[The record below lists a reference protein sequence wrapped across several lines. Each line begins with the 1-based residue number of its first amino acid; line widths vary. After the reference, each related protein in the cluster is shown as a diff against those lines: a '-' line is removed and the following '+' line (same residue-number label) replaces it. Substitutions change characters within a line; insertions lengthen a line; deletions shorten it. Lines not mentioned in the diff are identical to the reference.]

1 MSKYSKRKRPVKIPW
16 KYLLGIILAL
26 RVITLLGAILGL
38 RFLSFKPSFPYA
50 DAVLEIHGS
59 SLLWSWANFDGVH
72 YLLLAEKGY
81 AFGLTQAFFPLYFLL
96 IRWGNILINNRLLVG
111 LTVSHLS
118 FIGAI
123 WMFYKLTRLDFSEKT
138 AKKTVLA
145 LVLFP
150 TAFFFLSLYTE
161 SWFLFLLLSSFYLA
175 RKKEWIKAGLIG
187 AIASASRIIGV
198 FLIPALLYQWW
209 KNKQKRNLSQLVG
222 AVLPAGGLLAY
233 MIYLQI
239 KFGDPLMFAHVQEG
253 FGAGRTTSG
262 FILLYQVFW
271 RYLKMIFTVDPA
283 NPIYFTVW
291 LELLSAIFFLGLL
304 AYAWRKGIRKSYLIF
319 AVFAYLLPT
328 LTGTFSSMPRYVL
341 VLFPA
346 FMVLG
351 SIKNRYL
358 YWAWITISILL
369 LLITTMLFTR
379 GYWVA

>member
-1 MSKYSKRKRPVKIPW
+1 MSKYSKRKRPIRIPW
-16 KYLLGIILAL
+16 KYLIGLALAL
-26 RVITLLGAILGL
+26 RIVTLLAAVFGL
-38 RFLSFKPSFPYA
+38 RLLTFKPSFPYA

-59 SLLWSWANFDGVH
+59 PLLWSWGNFDGVH

-81 AFGLTQAFFPLYFLL
+81 AFGLTQAFFPVYFLL
-96 IRWGNILINNRLLVG
+96 IRWGNVLINNRLLVG
-111 LTVSHLS
+111 LIISHLS

-123 WMFYKLTRLDFSEKT
+123 VMFYKLAKLDFSEKIT
-138 AKKTVLA
+138 RKIILA

-161 SWFLFLLLSSFYLA
+161 SLFLLLLFSSFYFF
-175 RKKEWIKAGLIG
+175 RKKQWIKAGLIG
-187 AIASASRIIGV
+187 AIASASKIIGV
-198 FLIPALLYQWW
+198 FLVPALLYDWW
-209 KNKQKRNLSQLVG
+209 KNKKERSLTRLMG
-222 AVLPAGGLLAY
+222 AVLPAGGLLGY
-233 MIYLQI
+233 MTYLQI
-239 KFGDPLMFAHVQEG
+239 KFNDPLMFAHVQEG
-253 FGAGRTTSG
+253 FGAGRTTRG

-271 RYLKMIFTVDPA
+271 RYIKMIFTVDIH
-283 NPIYFTVW
+283 NPIYLTIW

-304 AYAWRKGIRKSYLIF
+304 IYAWRKGIRKSYLIF

-351 SIKNRYL
+351 SIKNRLL
-358 YWAWITISILL
+358 YWSWIVISSL
-369 LLITTMLFTR
+369 LLIICTILFTR